1 MRWFSR
7 RDGVPAQVRTVLEL
21 GRGERIMGAARDT
34 RSGDHVVATTYD
46 VALVSAGAGGAE
58 AAGSGGVGDSGGAQV
73 RLRRPWHEVSAGAWE
88 PLTQT
93 ISVTWV
99 DGGRAAQWTLAES
112 ADQGAAFAT
121 AFYERVAESVLID
134 APVEIEGRSLGRV
147 AIRRDM
153 RTGDLLRQVTWSR
166 AARHDDEHARAYAQ
180 VLLDDLAEQVGL
192 T

>member
-46 VALVSAGAGGAE
+46 VALVSAGAGG
-58 AAGSGGVGDSGGAQV
+58 SDDLQV

-121 AFYERVAESVLID
+121 AFYERVAASVLID
-134 APVEIEGRSLGRV
+134 APIEIEGRSLGRV

>member
-1 MRWFSR
+1 MGWFTR
-7 RDGVPAQVRTVLEL
+7 RDGVPKAVRGALDL

-34 RSGDHVVATTYD
+34 RSGDHVIATTHD
-46 VALVSAGAGGAE
+46 VVLVSDGTGSAGGVAGAGGA
-58 AAGSGGVGDSGGAQV
+58 SGPQVG
-73 RLRRPWHEVSAGAWE
+73 LRRPWHDVSAGAWE

-112 ADQGAAFAT
+112 SDQGAAFAT
-121 AFYERVAESVLID
+121 AFYERVAASVLID
-134 APVEIEGRSLGRV
+134 APIEIEGRSLGRV
-147 AIRRDM
+147 AIRRDL

-166 AARHDDEHARAYAQ
+166 GARHDDEHARAYAN